1 MKVVDLYLEVR
12 YAVQVEGL
20 SKRAAARRFG
30 IDPKT
35 VDKMMTFSV
44 PPGYVRTKP
53 PVRPKLDPFIAIID
67 KILADDK
74 ERPKKQQHTAKRI
87 FERLKDEHGFTGGI
101 TIVKDYV
108 AGVRQRAREMFV
120 PLAHAP
126 GHAQA
131 DFGEALAVIGGVE
144 QKIHYF
150 AFDLPHSDACFVV
163 AYPAETTEAF
173 CDGHVQAFA
182 FFASLAEPGKAG
194 VPQSIL
200 YDNTRIAV
208 AKILGD
214 GKRQRTR
221 VFTELQ
227 SHYLFQDRFGRPA
240 KGNDKGKVE
249 GLVGYARRNFM
260 VPVPVFDTFADFNA
274 HLADCCRKRL
284 VEVLRGQTETIGQR
298 LERDLAAFRQ
308 PLPEPYDACEKIGT
322 RVSSLSLVRYRS
334 NDYSVPVSFGHRDVL
349 VRGYVHEVVIACG
362 TEVIARHP
370 RSYEREDFV
379 YDPLHYLALIERKIN
394 ALDQAAPLAGW
405 VLPGEFATLRQL
417 LEARMGS
424 KGKREFVQVL
434 RLMETFAIDDVAA
447 AVRDAIE
454 RGAIGFDA
462 VKHLVLCR
470 IERRPPRLDMAL
482 YPYLPKASVATT
494 SARSY
499 MDLLTG
505 RGRTGQGQLDTA
517 EAA

>member
-1 MKVVDLYLEVR
+1 MKHVDLYAQIR
-12 YAVQVEGL
+12 YAVQIEGL

-30 IDPKT
+30 IDPRT
-35 VDKMMTFSV
+35 VDKMMAFSV
-44 PPGYVRTKP
+44 PQGYVRTKP

-74 ERPKKQQHTAKRI
+74 GVHKKQHHTSKRI
-87 FERLKDEHGFTGGI
+87 FERLRDEHGFTGGV

-108 AGVRQRAREMFV
+108 AGWQQRSREMFV
-120 PLAHAP
+120 PLVHPP

-131 DFGEALAVIGGVE
+131 DFGEAIGVIGGVE

-150 AFDLPHSDACFVV
+150 AFDLPHSDANFVV

-182 FFASLAEPGKAG
+182 FFNGI
-194 VPQSIL
+194 PQSIL
-200 YDNTRIAV
+200 YDNTTIAV

-214 GKRQRTR
+214 GKRQRTS

-260 VPVPVFDTFADFNA
+260 VPIPVFATFEALNA
-274 HLADCCRKRL
+274 HLSECCRKRMG
-284 VEVLRGQTETIGQR
+284 ERLRGHTETIGER
-298 LERDLAAFRQ
+298 LERDLAAFQ
-308 PLPEPYDACEKIGT
+308 KPLPPPYDACEKVST
-322 RVSSLSLVRYRS
+322 RVSSLSLVRYRL
-334 NDYSVPVSFGHRDVL
+334 NDYSVPTSYGHRQVM

-362 TEVIARHP
+362 TETIARHP

-379 YDPLHYLALIERKIN
+379 FDPLHYLALIEQKIN
-394 ALDQAAPLAGW
+394 ALDQAAPLANW
-405 VLPGEFATLRQL
+405 KLPDEFATLRRL
-417 LEARMGS
+417 LEARMGK

-434 RLMETFAIDDVAA
+434 RLMEAFRIEDVTA
-447 AVRDAIE
+447 AVHDAIE
-454 RGAIGFDA
+454 RGAVGFDA
-462 VKHLVLCR
+462 IKHLVLCR
-470 IERRPPRLDMAL
+470 IERRPPRLDMAI
-482 YPYLPKASVATT
+482 YPYLPKATVAMT
-494 SARSY
+494 SARDY
-499 MDLLTG
+499 MGLLAG
-505 RGRTGQGQLDTA
+505 
-517 EAA
+517 AAS